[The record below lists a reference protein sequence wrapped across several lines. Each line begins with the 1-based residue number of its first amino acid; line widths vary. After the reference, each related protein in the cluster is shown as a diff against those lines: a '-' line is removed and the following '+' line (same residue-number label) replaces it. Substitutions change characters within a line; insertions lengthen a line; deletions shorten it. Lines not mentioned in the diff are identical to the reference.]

1 MTNQDLESQLLTLSS
16 ADQAD
21 VIQRLAQALNL
32 SGRGITKTPGVCGG
46 EACIDGTR
54 IAVWLLVE
62 AKQLG
67 ITEAEL
73 LADYDHI
80 TAVDLVNAWAYAAAH
95 PEEIAAAIQVNNE
108 VD

>member
-21 VIQRLAQALNL
+21 VIQRLAQALSL

-80 TAVDLVNAWAYAAAH
+80 TAVDLVNAWAYAASH